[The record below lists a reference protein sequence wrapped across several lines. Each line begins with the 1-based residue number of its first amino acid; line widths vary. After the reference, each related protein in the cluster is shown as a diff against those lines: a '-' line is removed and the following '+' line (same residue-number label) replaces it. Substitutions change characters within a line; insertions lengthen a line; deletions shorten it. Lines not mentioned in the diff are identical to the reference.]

1 MRRNILNLNEQILRM
16 KSLFTEERL
25 FGNLVEDDPGCQCDD
40 PEKEKYGKYNS
51 ATQECDPKL
60 CENKDKDGKPNSNIP
75 EGFVE
80 LTDEKKKEIEGSES
94 DSLDFYEQKVIGG
107 KTYTKRMSF
116 VDIKL
121 KLGTV
126 SRPKPGKDMYY
137 VKKRVN
143 DDSGTPVEIYI
154 TKDAELQFMSKKE
167 GKGIRKDIKT
177 DVKVDR
183 KDISNNIDSCK
194 EHLRAMYKAWAKGAG
209 PGDLEE
215 FGFNPDAYK
224 TVERCMANFYNKF
237 EGNEKLMT
245 MVSSFEENKYISDY
259 RSGEASVSKG
269 VEGQKYDVK
278 DTRGRVIGKIKK
290 ITGNQYKFNGERGY
304 TFMQKK
310 ENPQNG
316 KIKISFRS
324 DSLNALYTALN
335 LKPSEHNITVIDAD
349 NNLNDCTFRVEPK
362 VK

>member
-1 MRRNILNLNEQILRM
+1 MGKNILNLNEQILRM

-25 FGNLVEDDPGCQCDD
+25 FGNLVEGEDDKPVDD
-40 PEKEKYGKYNS
+40 DKKDDGK
-51 ATQECDPKL
+51 
-60 CENKDKDGKPNSNIP
+60 KDDGKPNPNIP

-107 KTYTKRMSF
+107 KTYVKRMSF

-167 GKGIRKDIKT
+167 GKGIKKDIKT

-194 EHLRAMYKAWAKGAG
+194 EHLKAMYKAWSKGAG

-215 FGFNPDAYK
+215 FGFDPDAYK

-245 MVSSFEENKYISDY
+245 MISSFEENKYISDY

-324 DSLNALYTALN
+324 DSLNAVYTTLN
-335 LKPSEHNITVIDAD
+335 LKPSEHNITIIDAD